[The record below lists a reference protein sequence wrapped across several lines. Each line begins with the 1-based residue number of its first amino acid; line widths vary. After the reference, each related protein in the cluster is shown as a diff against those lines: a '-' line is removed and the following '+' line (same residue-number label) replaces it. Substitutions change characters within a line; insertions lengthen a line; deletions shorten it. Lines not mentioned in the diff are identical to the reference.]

1 MLVSIYPE
9 SLLVVKMCLE
19 LQLRRKKTKFW
30 FIKINNFSLE
40 FTKPSSV

>member
-19 LQLRRKKTKFW
+19 QKRGWKKKVPGYTR
-30 FIKINNFSLE
+30 INNFSLE
-40 FTKPSSV
+40 IIKLISV